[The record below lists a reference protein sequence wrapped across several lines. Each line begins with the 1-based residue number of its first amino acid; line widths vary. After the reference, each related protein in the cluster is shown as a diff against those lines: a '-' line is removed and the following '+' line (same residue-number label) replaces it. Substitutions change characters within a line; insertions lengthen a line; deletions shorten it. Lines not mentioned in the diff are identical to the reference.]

1 MNACMFDCRLP
12 FVSFMFFAH
21 YALTSCKLFEILY
34 FARHQHL
41 LLERSATYLKFNASP
56 SLLPA
61 PASLIPQLRLKRL
74 PLPLKPTSPLTPLTK
89 IPNTAGSPRTL
100 NPQTS
105 TLRTNWTNTQENAV
119 ALGPSKYQLEAG
131 WLSRIE
137 WSFGWPNM

>member
-1 MNACMFDCRLP
+1 MFDCRLP
-12 FVSFMFFAH
+12 FVSFMFL
-21 YALTSCKLFEILY
+21 LTMLSLRANYLKYCIL
-34 FARHQHL
+34 R
-41 LLERSATYLKFNASP
+41 ATSIYYWNVLPHLKFNASP